1 MKKLLYLTAA
11 LLAFASAGAT
21 GHTTSE
27 RVQIVVRQQPNG
39 EWQMYVFGLPRC
51 PDPKNAQVI
60 FAPDPTQPLEV
71 ECDAAEKTG
80 R

>member
-21 GHTTSE
+21 THNPE
-27 RVQIVVRQQPNG
+27 RIQIVVRQQPNG

-51 PDPKNAQVI
+51 PNPKNAQVI
-60 FAPDPTQPLEV
+60 FPPDPTQPLEV
-71 ECDAAEKTG
+71 ECDAAEKTAQ
-80 R
+80 